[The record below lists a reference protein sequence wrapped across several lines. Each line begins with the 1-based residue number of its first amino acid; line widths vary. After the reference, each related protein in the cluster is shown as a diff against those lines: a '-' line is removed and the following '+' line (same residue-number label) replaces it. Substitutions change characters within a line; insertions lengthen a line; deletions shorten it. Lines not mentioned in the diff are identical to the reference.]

1 MSDCR
6 FGATS
11 GLHARLQYS
20 LYYGWPSARKRHL
33 GLNCHRGSI
42 ATVQVYL
49 VAVLDLMHILSYN
62 VSFFPPPSPSPPL
75 PPPPSHP
82 PSLPPSPPP
91 SPPPLTP
98 PPPAVV
104 TTLCL
109 LPRLT
114 FPHCTP
120 PLCKPTTSAT
130 PPWSSPQRC
139 QSEAGRRRF
148 AIVVISTRSCVY
160 SARDSLSYDKGSDCY
175 FSLFH
180 YPGFTLADKGTLVSG
195 IVTRQ
200 GE

>member
-11 GLHARLQYS
+11 GLHARLQCS
-20 LYYGWPSARKRHL
+20 LYYGCPSARKRHL

-42 ATVQVYL
+42 ETVQVYL
-49 VAVLDLMHILSYN
+49 VAVLDFMHILSYN

-82 PSLPPSPPP
+82 PSLPPSPLP

-104 TTLCL
+104 TTQCL

-139 QSEAGRRRF
+139 QSETGRRRF
-148 AIVVISTRSCVY
+148 AIWPVEI
-160 SARDSLSYDKGSDCY
+160 CY
-175 FSLFH
+175 
-180 YPGFTLADKGTLVSG
+180 
-195 IVTRQ
+195 IVPAQ
-200 GE
+200 